1 MISMR
6 RALPLLLVLII
17 CGQARAD
24 AQGDRFMDYKKPT
37 DKELAAKLTP
47 LQYDVT

>member
-1 MISMR
+1 ML
-6 RALPLLLVLII
+6 RALPLIAAAHHQW
-17 CGQARAD
+17 QARAD

-47 LQYDVT
+47 SSTR